1 MPLSILTFV
10 MPNAI
15 GDDKAAGIIQ
25 ARARGYLVRR
35 HITSTEHEGSDDV
48 DAAVLIQAAVRGK
61 LARRRMS
68 AAAAAPMQDGPASD
82 DMLASPGMRMHY
94 APATRSHA
102 GRFAFCSAPCG
113 PILKSSQF
121 VLNWE
126 HVLRADLR
134 HSITW
139 MGRYQRR
146 GRIREDFAVFS
157 PALP

>member
-10 MPNAI
+10 MPDAI

-82 DMLASPGMRMHY
+82 DTLASPGMRMHY
-94 APATRSHA
+94 APATRSA
-102 GRFAFCSAPCG
+102 RG
-113 PILKSSQF
+113 PLC
-121 VLNWE
+121 L
-126 HVLRADLR
+126 LLCPMRA
-134 HSITW
+134 H
-139 MGRYQRR
+139 
-146 GRIREDFAVFS
+146 
-157 PALP
+157 P